1 MANQSPPDKKSRS
14 RWQKL
19 RRRLI
24 TMLIVIALTVLLVPV
39 GLGIGTTVLLLYAAC
54 EESPYTPAD
63 LGLPYED
70 ITLQARAGGAFRAY
84 YVPGV
89 EPANGAA
96 IIIAPT
102 TAHGR
107 GARLHL
113 VDLYARHGYAVITYE
128 SRRCADMGPLSLG
141 YKETDEIGDVLAY
154 LLTRAEID
162 PDRIGLTGFS
172 SAGAASIMATARF
185 PQISAVIA
193 EGGYDDFAEGSI
205 RLGTGGFLESVYKWS
220 VVISYRVMA
229 GESIHKLSP
238 LDVIGE
244 IYPRPI
250 LLIYGSKETTLEG
263 AHRQQAAAGDHAE
276 LWVVEGAGHGSYWTV
291 AEAEYKQRVIAFFDA
306 ALLQ

>member
-1 MANQSPPDKKSRS
+1 MTAYLRLPHLSHRRPRT
-14 RWQKL
+14 L

-24 TMLIVIALTVLLVPV
+24 TLLILIALTVLLVPIV
-39 GLGIGTTVLLLYAAC
+39 LGIVTTYFLLYPSC
-54 EESPYTPAD
+54 GETPYTPAD

-70 ITLQARAGGAFRAY
+70 VTIQARAGGAFRAY
-84 YVPGV
+84 FVPGV

-107 GARLHL
+107 GSRLHL

-128 SRRCADMGPLSLG
+128 SRRCADMGALSLG
-141 YKETDEIGDVLAY
+141 YRETDEVGDVLDY
-154 LLTRAEID
+154 LLTRD
-162 PDRIGLTGFS
+162 DVSPDRIGLTGFS
-172 SAGAASIMATARF
+172 SAGAASIMAAARF
-185 PQISAVIA
+185 PEIAAVVA

-205 RLGTGGFLESVYKWS
+205 RLGTGGLLESVYKWS
-220 VVISYRVMA
+220 VVISYRVLA

-238 LDVIGE
+238 LDMIGD

-250 LLIYGSKETTLEG
+250 LLIYGSRETTLDG
-263 AHRQQAAAGDHAE
+263 ARRQQAAAGNNAD
-276 LWVVEGAGHGSYWTV
+276 LWVVEGAGHGQYWTV
-291 AEAEYKQRVIAFFDA
+291 AEDAYKQRVIAFFDT